1 MKKLSVLLVAAA
13 VALSASA
20 GIQFKSTH
28 SVKTNKM
35 VNKEM
40 VKANISKDK
49 ASFRVINTQPE
60 GELKS
65 YNRAGQYDY
74 NNNGYLYCGQ
84 QDGNR
89 MDIVYA
95 EDGKVYMKNIL
106 CGSGSSFGDYWV
118 EGTIEGNEIH
128 VALGQEIYY
137 SDYYSASVLL
147 AWGEAGIDADGNIYF
162 IRDER
167 AEEAVYAI
175 DGETIT
181 LLGSEG
187 STGGDYNV
195 EEDYHGIGLTAYWE
209 DDDSWTGFLEWNT
222 VLTEREP
229 VVTPTVITEIP
240 EGCEVTTYYRSTGYI
255 AMSIFGVSNGMTDGK
270 LNVAIDPA
278 TNDAYVQ
285 NPSWWHDSY
294 NSWVKGTFDPETGII
309 TIPTGQYLTWYESSE
324 YGIVLGWG
332 STYVYEDTDE
342 SGELSYYLG
351 YELDERTT
359 EIQIQLMD
367 GNIYMLGS
375 EGNLNAEF
383 PEWGFATGMMTYYS
397 DDLSMTSIE
406 FANNGEPMG
415 YTVDLKPAV
424 PANATADEWYDCG
437 DETGFSRFYFTL
449 PTTDVDGNK
458 LDPEYISY
466 ALWIN
471 DGAGNTYQYT
481 FPAAVYTYDLTED
494 IDEVTYDI
502 YSNAVDF
509 RNYYVYMY
517 RTNMNDNPLF
527 VRDEEHNGNIGIQ
540 VFYTVDGV
548 KNASEDIAWLY
559 EVPSSVNEMNAG
571 KTVANVRYFNVAGQE
586 MAQPNGMT
594 IKVTTYTD
602 GTTSAAKV
610 VK

>member
-1 MKKLSVLLVAAA
+1 
-13 VALSASA
+13 
-20 GIQFKSTH
+20 
-28 SVKTNKM
+28 
-35 VNKEM
+35 
-40 VKANISKDK
+40 
-49 ASFRVINTQPE
+49 
-60 GELKS
+60 
-65 YNRAGQYDY
+65 
-74 NNNGYLYCGQ
+74 
-84 QDGNR
+84 
-89 MDIVYA
+89 
-95 EDGKVYMKNIL
+95 
-106 CGSGSSFGDYWV
+106 
-118 EGTIEGNEIH
+118 
-128 VALGQEIYY
+128 
-137 SDYYSASVLL
+137 
-147 AWGEAGIDADGNIYF
+147 
-162 IRDER
+162 
-167 AEEAVYAI
+167 
-175 DGETIT
+175 
-181 LLGSEG
+181 
-187 STGGDYNV
+187 
-195 EEDYHGIGLTAYWE
+195 
-209 DDDSWTGFLEWNT
+209 
-222 VLTEREP
+222 
-229 VVTPTVITEIP
+229 
-240 EGCEVTTYYRSTGYI
+240 
-255 AMSIFGVSNGMTDGK
+255 
-270 LNVAIDPA
+270 
-278 TNDAYVQ
+278 
-285 NPSWWHDSY
+285 
-294 NSWVKGTFDPETGII
+294 
-309 TIPTGQYLTWYESSE
+309 
-324 YGIVLGWG
+324 
-332 STYVYEDTDE
+332 
-342 SGELSYYLG
+342 
-351 YELDERTT
+351 
-359 EIQIQLMD
+359 
-367 GNIYMLGS
+367 
-375 EGNLNAEF
+375 
-383 PEWGFATGMMTYYS
+383 MMTYYS
-397 DDLSMTSIE
+397 DDQSMTSIE

-471 DGAGNTYQYT
+471 DGAGNVYQYT

-509 RNYYVYMY
+509 KNYYVYMY

>member
-106 CGSGSSFGDYWV
+106 CGSGSNFGDYWV

-137 SDYYSASVLL
+137 SDYYQASVLL

-209 DDDSWTGFLEWNT
+209 DDDSWTGYLEWNT

-255 AMSIFGVSNGMTDGK
+255 AMSIFGVSSGMTDGK
-270 LNVAIDPA
+270 LIVAIDPA

-294 NSWVKGTFDPETGII
+294 NSWVKGTFDPETNII
-309 TIPTGQYLTWYESSE
+309 TIPTGQYLSWYESSE

-342 SGELSYYLG
+342 SGELGYYLG

-359 EIQIQLMD
+359 EIQLQLMD

-375 EGNLNAEF
+375 EGDINAEF

-397 DDLSMTSIE
+397 DDQSMTSIE

-509 RNYYVYMY
+509 KNYYVYMY

>member
-74 NNNGYLYCGQ
+74 NNSGYLYCGQ

-106 CGSGSSFGDYWV
+106 CGSGNSFGDYWV

-209 DDDSWTGFLEWNT
+209 DDDSWTGYLEWNT

-255 AMSIFGVSNGMTDGK
+255 AMSIFGVSGGMTDGK
-270 LNVAIDPA
+270 LIVAIDPA

-294 NSWVKGTFDPETGII
+294 NSWVKGTFDPETNII
-309 TIPTGQYLTWYESSE
+309 TIPTGQYLSWYESSE

-342 SGELSYYLG
+342 SGELGYYLG
-351 YELDERTT
+351 YEIDERTT
-359 EIQIQLMD
+359 EIQLQLMD

-375 EGNLNAEF
+375 EGDINAEF

-449 PTTDVDGNK
+449 PTTDVDGNM

-509 RNYYVYMY
+509 KNYYVYMY

>member
-74 NNNGYLYCGQ
+74 NNSGYLYCGQ

-106 CGSGSSFGDYWV
+106 CGSGNSFGDYWV

-209 DDDSWTGFLEWNT
+209 DDDSWTGYLEWNT

-240 EGCEVTTYYRSTGYI
+240 EGCEVTTYYRSTAYI
-255 AMSIFGVSNGMTDGK
+255 AMSIFGVSSGMTDGK
-270 LNVAIDPA
+270 LIVAIDPA

-294 NSWVKGTFDPETGII
+294 NSWVKGTFDPETNII
-309 TIPTGQYLTWYESSE
+309 TIPTGQYLSWYESSE

-342 SGELSYYLG
+342 SGELGYYLG

-359 EIQIQLMD
+359 EIQLQLMD
-367 GNIYMLGS
+367 GNIYMLGC
-375 EGNLNAEF
+375 EGDINAEF

-397 DDLSMTSIE
+397 DDQSMTSIE

-509 RNYYVYMY
+509 KNYYVYMY

>member
-74 NNNGYLYCGQ
+74 NNSGYLYCGQ

-106 CGSGSSFGDYWV
+106 CGSGNSFGDYWV

-209 DDDSWTGFLEWNT
+209 DDDSWTGYLEWNT

-255 AMSIFGVSNGMTDGK
+255 AMSIFGVSGGMTDGK
-270 LNVAIDPA
+270 LIVAIDPA

-294 NSWVKGTFDPETGII
+294 NSWVKGTFDPETNII
-309 TIPTGQYLTWYESSE
+309 TIPTGQYLSWYESSE

-342 SGELSYYLG
+342 SGELGYYLG
-351 YELDERTT
+351 YEIDERTT
-359 EIQIQLMD
+359 EIQLQLMD
-367 GNIYMLGS
+367 GNIYMLGC
-375 EGNLNAEF
+375 EGDINAEF

-397 DDLSMTSIE
+397 DDQSMTSIE

-449 PTTDVDGNK
+449 PTTDVDGNM

-471 DGAGNTYQYT
+471 DGFGNTYQYT

-509 RNYYVYMY
+509 KNYYVYMY

>member
-74 NNNGYLYCGQ
+74 NNSGYLYCGQ

-106 CGSGSSFGDYWV
+106 CGSGNSFGDYWV

-187 STGGDYNV
+187 STGGDYTV

-209 DDDSWTGFLEWNT
+209 DDDSWTGYLEWNT

-255 AMSIFGVSNGMTDGK
+255 AMSIFGVSGGMTDGK
-270 LNVAIDPA
+270 LIVAIDPA

-285 NPSWWHDSY
+285 NPAWYYDG
-294 NSWVKGTFDPETGII
+294 NDAWVKGTFDPETGII
-309 TIPTGQYLTWYESSE
+309 TIPTGQYLSWSDA
-324 YGIVLGWG
+324 YGYGVVLGWG

-342 SGELSYYLG
+342 SGELGYYLG
-351 YELDERTT
+351 YEIDERTT
-359 EIQIQLMD
+359 EIQLQLMD
-367 GNIYMLGS
+367 GNIYMLGC
-375 EGNLNAEF
+375 EGDINAEF
-383 PEWGFATGMMTYYS
+383 PFNYEATGMMTILRRGY
-397 DDLSMTSIE
+397 DDLLE
-406 FANNGEPMG
+406 
-415 YTVDLKPAV
+415 
-424 PANATADEWYDCG
+424 
-437 DETGFSRFYFTL
+437 R
-449 PTTDVDGNK
+449 
-458 LDPEYISY
+458 
-466 ALWIN
+466 
-471 DGAGNTYQYT
+471 
-481 FPAAVYTYDLTED
+481 
-494 IDEVTYDI
+494 
-502 YSNAVDF
+502 
-509 RNYYVYMY
+509 
-517 RTNMNDNPLF
+517 
-527 VRDEEHNGNIGIQ
+527 
-540 VFYTVDGV
+540 
-548 KNASEDIAWLY
+548 
-559 EVPSSVNEMNAG
+559 
-571 KTVANVRYFNVAGQE
+571 
-586 MAQPNGMT
+586 
-594 IKVTTYTD
+594 
-602 GTTSAAKV
+602 
-610 VK
+610 